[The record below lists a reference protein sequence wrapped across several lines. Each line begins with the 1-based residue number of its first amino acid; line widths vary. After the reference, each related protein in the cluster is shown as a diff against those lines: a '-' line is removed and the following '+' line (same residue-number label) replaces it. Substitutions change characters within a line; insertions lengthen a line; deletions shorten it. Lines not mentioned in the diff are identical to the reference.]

1 MIPLPRGRHA
11 AFAAALALMML
22 LPAESQA
29 QFGIPGGLFN
39 IRPHFGPGGYV
50 GGGYRN
56 GGRRHNSRGDNSGN
70 SSNNTPSSAPATSYA
85 LARGASDTVFKG
97 IVVSKGLGAVG
108 VEDAIDT
115 SKHDLVRETQR
126 DYTAAIKALLTM
138 IDNTS
143 KSRNRQGDSSLAQG
157 DVTQHAIDRAVSQA
171 YESASLGTFEQ
182 FVGEQWTN
190 ERLRVAI
197 LDRTT
202 TEVPGLLVGNN
213 FSRVEMAPI
222 QDIIARAGQSIYKR
236 TLETSELIAVN
247 QATARFTRS
256 LFEMHGPSANA
267 DLRAGVE
274 ELLLAASRVAFKEY
288 EERFVRSDL
297 GVVMRY
303 RAERILV
310 DCLTGNLQEITTSP
324 DNGKAT
330 RVQMQDKVSELSRG
344 ECRNWVV
351 SAIGAPTQ
359 MDAKADK
366 ELLKPLPGRAVWIA
380 PGVPKTDASMFS
392 RVSQQ

>member
-1 MIPLPRGRHA
+1 
-11 AFAAALALMML
+11 MML

-39 IRPHFGPGGYV
+39 IRPHFGPGGY
-50 GGGYRN
+50 GGGGSR
-56 GGRRHNSRGDNSGN
+56 GGRRHSRGDTGSNSN
-70 SSNNTPSSAPATSYA
+70 SNSNTPSAAPATSYA

-97 IVVSKGLGAVG
+97 IVVSKGLGSVG
-108 VEDAIDT
+108 VEDTIDT
-115 SKHDLVRETQR
+115 SKHDFVRETQR
-126 DYTAAIKALLTM
+126 DYTAAIKSLLEQ
-138 IDNTS
+138 IDKSS
-143 KSRNRQGDSSLAQG
+143 KTKSRQGDSSLAQG
-157 DVTQHAIDRAVSQA
+157 DVTQHAIDRAVSRA
-171 YESASLGTFEQ
+171 YETSSLGTFEQ

-197 LDRTT
+197 LDRTA

-222 QDIIARAGQSIYKR
+222 EDIIARAGQSIYKR

-247 QATARFTRS
+247 QATARFTRA
-256 LFEMHGPSANA
+256 LFEMHGPSANT

-310 DCLTGNLQEITTSP
+310 DCLTGNLHEITTSP
-324 DNGKAT
+324 DNSKAT

-344 ECRNWVV
+344 ECRNWVLNT
-351 SAIGAPTQ
+351 IGQPSQ
-359 MDAKADK
+359 IDPKADK
-366 ELLKPLPGRAVWIA
+366 ELLKPLPERAVWIA

>member
-1 MIPLPRGRHA
+1 MISTPRARHA
-11 AFAAALALMML
+11 ALVGALAVMML
-22 LPAESQA
+22 LPADAQA
-29 QFGIPGGLFN
+29 QFGFPGGIIFN
-39 IRPHFGPGGYV
+39 IRPHIGGG
-50 GGGYRN
+50 GGGYGGG
-56 GGRRHNSRGDNSGN
+56 GGRRHHSRGDTSNNS
-70 SSNNTPSSAPATSYA
+70 NTPSSAPAASYA
-85 LARGASDTVFKG
+85 LARSASDTVFKG

-126 DYTAAIKALLTM
+126 DYTGAIKALLTM

-143 KSRNRQGDSSLAQG
+143 KNRNRQGDSSLAQG
-157 DVTQHAIDRAVSQA
+157 DVTQHAIDRAVSRA
-171 YESASLGTFEQ
+171 YETSSLGTFEQ

-197 LDRTT
+197 LDKTT

-222 QDIIARAGQSIYKR
+222 EDIIARAGQSIYRR

-256 LFEMHGPSANA
+256 LYEMHGPSANV

-274 ELLLAASRVAFKEY
+274 ELLLAASRTAFKEY
-288 EERFVRSDL
+288 EERFVRSEL

-324 DNGKAT
+324 DNTKAT

-344 ECRNWVV
+344 ECRTWVV
-351 SAIGAPTQ
+351 NAIGAPAQ
-359 MDAKADK
+359 IDAKADK
-366 ELLKPLPGRAVWIA
+366 ELLKPLPERAVWIA
-380 PGVPKTDASMFS
+380 PGVAKTDASMFS

>member
-1 MIPLPRGRHA
+1 MVPLPRGRHA
-11 AFAAALALMML
+11 ALVGALAVMML

-29 QFGIPGGLFN
+29 QFGFPGGLFN
-39 IRPHFGPGGYV
+39 IRPHIGGGGYGV
-50 GGGYRN
+50 GGYRN
-56 GGRRHNSRGDNSGN
+56 GGRRHSRGDT
-70 SSNNTPSSAPATSYA
+70 SSNSNTPSSAPATSYA

-126 DYTAAIKALLTM
+126 DYTAAIKSLLTM

-143 KSRNRQGDSSLAQG
+143 KNRNRQGDSSLAQG
-157 DVTQHAIDRAVSQA
+157 DVTQHAIDRAVTQA
-171 YESASLGTFEQ
+171 YETASLGTFEQ

-197 LDRTT
+197 LDKTT

-247 QATARFTRS
+247 QATARFTRA

-303 RAERILV
+303 RAERSLV
-310 DCLTGNLQEITTSP
+310 DCLTGSLDEITTST
-324 DNGKAT
+324 DKSKAT

-351 SAIGAPTQ
+351 NAIGQPTQ

-366 ELLKPLPGRAVWIA
+366 ELIKPLPERAVWIA
-380 PGVPKTDASMFS
+380 PGVAKTDASMFS

>member
-1 MIPLPRGRHA
+1 MG
-11 AFAAALALMML
+11 ALAVLML
-22 LPAESQA
+22 LPADAQA
-29 QFGIPGGLFN
+29 QFGFPGGIMFN
-39 IRPHFGPGGYV
+39 IRPHIGGG
-50 GGGYRN
+50 GGGYGG
-56 GGRRHNSRGDNSGN
+56 GGRRHHSRGDNSGN
-70 SSNNTPSSAPATSYA
+70 SSNSSPSSAPATSYA

-97 IVVSKGLGAVG
+97 IVVSKGLGSVG

-126 DYTAAIKALLTM
+126 DYTGAIKALLTM

-143 KSRNRQGDSSLAQG
+143 KNRNRQGDSSLAQG
-157 DVTQHAIDRAVSQA
+157 DVTQHAIDRSVTRA
-171 YESASLGTFEQ
+171 YEAASLGTFEQ
-182 FVGEQWTN
+182 FVAEQWTN

-197 LDRTT
+197 LDKTM

-222 QDIIARAGQSIYKR
+222 DDIIVRAGNSIYKR

-247 QATARFTRS
+247 QATARFTRT
-256 LFEMHGPSANA
+256 LFEMHGASANS

-274 ELLLAASRVAFKEY
+274 DLLLAASRTAFKEY

-310 DCLTGNLQEITTSP
+310 DCLTGSLDEITTGP
-324 DNGKAT
+324 DKKKAT
-330 RVQMQDKVSELSRG
+330 RVQMQDKVTELSRG

-351 SAIGAPTQ
+351 NAIGAPTQ
-359 MDAKADK
+359 IDPKADK
-366 ELLKPLPGRAVWIA
+366 ELLKPLPERAVWIA

>member
-1 MIPLPRGRHA
+1 MIPLPRARHA
-11 AFAAALALMML
+11 AIAGALVVMML
-22 LPAESQA
+22 LPADAQA
-29 QFGIPGGLFN
+29 QFGIPGGIMFN
-39 IRPHFGPGGYV
+39 IRPHIGGG
-50 GGGYRN
+50 GGGYGG
-56 GGRRHNSRGDNSGN
+56 GGRRHHSRGGDTSSN
-70 SSNNTPSSAPATSYA
+70 SNNTPSSAPATSYA

-115 SKHDLVRETQR
+115 SKHDFVRENQR
-126 DYTAAIKALLTM
+126 DYTAAIKSLLST
-138 IDNTS
+138 IDNAS
-143 KSRNRQGDSSLAQG
+143 KNRNRQGDSSLAQG
-157 DVTQHAIDRAVSQA
+157 DVTQHAIDRAVTRA
-171 YESASLGTFEQ
+171 YEASSLGTFEQ

-197 LDRTT
+197 LDKTA

-213 FSRVEMAPI
+213 FMRVEMAPI
-222 QDIIARAGQSIYKR
+222 EDIISRAGQSIYKR

-256 LFEMHGPSANA
+256 LFEMHGPSANV

-274 ELLLAASRVAFKEY
+274 DLLLAASKVAFKEY

-310 DCLTGNLQEITTSP
+310 DCLTGNLHEITTSP
-324 DNGKAT
+324 DNTKAT

-344 ECRNWVV
+344 ECRSWVV
-351 SAIGAPTQ
+351 NTIGAPTQ
-359 MDAKADK
+359 IDAKADK
-366 ELLKPLPGRAVWIA
+366 ELLKPMPERAVWIA

>member
-1 MIPLPRGRHA
+1 MG
-11 AFAAALALMML
+11 ALAVMML
-22 LPAESQA
+22 LPADAQA
-29 QFGIPGGLFN
+29 QFGFPGGIIFN
-39 IRPHFGPGGYV
+39 IRPHIGGFG
-50 GGGYRN
+50 GGGYGGGG
-56 GGRRHNSRGDNSGN
+56 GGRRHHSRGDTSSSNNNSN
-70 SSNNTPSSAPATSYA
+70 SNGNNTPSSAPATSYA

-97 IVVSKGLGAVG
+97 IVVSKGLGSVG

-126 DYTAAIKALLTM
+126 DYTAAIKSLLTM

-143 KSRNRQGDSSLAQG
+143 KNRNRQGDSSLAQG
-157 DVTQHAIDRAVSQA
+157 DVTQHAIDRAVTKA
-171 YESASLGTFEQ
+171 YETASLGTFEQ

-197 LDRTT
+197 LDKTT

-222 QDIIARAGQSIYKR
+222 EDIISRAGQSIYKR

-274 ELLLAASRVAFKEY
+274 ELLLAASTAAFKEY
-288 EERFVRSDL
+288 EERFVRSEL

-310 DCLTGNLQEITTSP
+310 DCLTSNLQEITTSP

-351 SAIGAPTQ
+351 NAIGVPTQ
-359 MDAKADK
+359 IDAKADK
-366 ELLKPLPGRAVWIA
+366 ELLKPLPERAVWIA
-380 PGVPKTDASMFS
+380 PGVAKTDASMFS

>member
-1 MIPLPRGRHA
+1 MIPLPRTRHA
-11 AFAAALALMML
+11 AIAGALAVMML
-22 LPAESQA
+22 LPADAQA
-29 QFGIPGGLFN
+29 QFGFPGGIMFN
-39 IRPHFGPGGYV
+39 IRPHIG
-50 GGGYRN
+50 GGGYSGGG
-56 GGRRHNSRGDNSGN
+56 GGRRHHSRGGDTSSN
-70 SSNNTPSSAPATSYA
+70 SNNTPSSAPATSYA

-115 SKHDLVRETQR
+115 SKHDFVRETQR
-126 DYTAAIKALLTM
+126 DYTAAIKALLDQ
-138 IDNTS
+138 IDKAGKN
-143 KSRNRQGDSSLAQG
+143 KSRQGDSSLAQG
-157 DVTQHAIDRAVSQA
+157 DVTQHAIDRAVSRA
-171 YESASLGTFEQ
+171 YETASLGTFEQ

-197 LDRTT
+197 LDRTG

-213 FSRVEMAPI
+213 FNRVEMAPLE
-222 QDIIARAGQSIYKR
+222 DIIARAGQSIYKR

-274 ELLLAASRVAFKEY
+274 ELLLAASKVAFKEY

-310 DCLTGNLQEITTSP
+310 DCLTGNLHEITTSP
-324 DNGKAT
+324 DNTKAT

-351 SAIGAPTQ
+351 NTIGAPTQ

-366 ELLKPLPGRAVWIA
+366 ELLKPMPERAVWIA